1 MSQESS
7 SSRTASRAA
16 TLSGNELA
24 ELLGAIAEAQDF
36 ETASGF
42 LLEQLAEAASSKRVI
57 MFALA
62 TDCRELRDVRS
73 LALGQSRRA
82 DPLVVPVNIEG
93 HPLVR
98 CALGLEIVA
107 CPSASTQSLDVPFES
122 WFAVPFPQLPFR
134 GCPGSRPLGIPSEEH
149 IGFEVIPRP
158 PGASSGLMGLA
169 PFGAIMVEST
179 DGAALR
185 DRPMIEAVANAAQLA
200 GPILSRMH
208 SLEFLHR
215 TTERVDDQ
223 RSLLASIVDAL
234 PDPIVITDAS
244 NSVIVQNQRAEHLLS
259 PQEGDSEGRRR
270 AVEINNLLFSSFLSK
285 SVLTGGLPQSARDLN
300 LVDPDEGTDLLFEVL
315 AHPLAATHGRDT
327 SVLSVL
333 RDVTDLKRASNEL
346 QRQFVRQRITEAEAT
361 RERDRLNMILNNVGD
376 PILVSDSQSKL
387 IMMNPQAERLFDLP
401 VEAPEDR
408 QIAQRVR
415 GNDTRFATFIS
426 DFTISPSLFRREQ
439 LGLAQPASG
448 AALPVEVLS
457 GKIMN
462 ERGEPMAI
470 VSVLHDLTKQVE
482 NERLLEE
489 LKAASGDL
497 EDRVRMATAHLEA
510 QNVKLQWQSS
520 ELEKAYRLKS
530 EFLANMSHELR
541 TPINALIGYTA
552 LMLDRIYGELTPK
565 QEEGLLRVQASS
577 QHLLALIN
585 DILDL
590 AKIEAGRMPVHLESA
605 SFRATVAEVI
615 AQIEPLVRKKSLEF
629 RYEIAS
635 DIPAMHTDRTKLK
648 QIVLNLLSN
657 AVKFTHKGQ
666 VTLTASLVEEHIE
679 IVVRDTGIGIKPEFL
694 DLIFEEFRQVDQSRT
709 REYGGT
715 GLGLSITR
723 KLVALLGG
731 AIGAESEYGRG
742 TTFQVTLPV
751 HSEPLTAEE
760 HIARAAI
767 GAARP

>member
-1 MSQESS
+1 MSQTSS
-7 SSRTASRAA
+7 GSRTA
-16 TLSGNELA
+16 TLSGNDLL
-24 ELLGAIAEAQDF
+24 ELLGALAEAPDF
-36 ETASGF
+36 DTGSGQ
-42 LLEQLAEAASSKRVI
+42 LLEQFAEVATSESAT
-57 MFALA
+57 MFALDTA
-62 TDCRELRDVRS
+62 CRELRELHS
-73 LALGQSRRA
+73 IGGGKPGRA
-82 DPLVVPVNIEG
+82 GRIVVSADSQG
-93 HPLVR
+93 HPLIMS
-98 CALGLEIVA
+98 ALGLEIVA
-107 CPSASTQSLDVPFES
+107 YAGAPPPLSEMPFER
-122 WFAVPFPQLPFR
+122 WFSVPLPQPPFR
-134 GCPGSRPLGIPSEEH
+134 GCPAPRAPRRV
-149 IGFEVIPRP
+149 FEGLYAGCEIIPRS
-158 PGASSGLMGLA
+158 GASSVPMGLA
-169 PFGAIMVEST
+169 PFGAIVFEFT
-179 DGAALR
+179 AAMGLP
-185 DRPMIEAVANAAQLA
+185 DRSVIEAVANAAQLA
-200 GPILSRMH
+200 GPILSRMQSVD
-208 SLEFLHR
+208 SLHKSS
-215 TTERVDDQ
+215 ERVDDQ

-234 PDPIVITDAS
+234 PDPIVITDAG

-259 PQEGDSEGRRR
+259 PQAGDSEGRRR

-285 SVLTGGLPQSARDLN
+285 SVMAGGMPQSARDLN

-315 AHPLAATHGRDT
+315 AHPIAVAEGRES

-346 QRQFVRQRITEAEAT
+346 QRQFVRQRITEAESI

-401 VEAPEDR
+401 VESPDDR
-408 QIAQRVR
+408 QIGQRVR

-426 DFTISPSLFRREQ
+426 DFAISPSLFRREQ
-439 LGLAQPASG
+439 LALTQPASG

-462 ERGEPMAI
+462 ERGEPLAI

-489 LKAASGDL
+489 VKAASGEL

-552 LMLDRIYGELTPK
+552 LMLDRIYGELTSK

-577 QHLLALIN
+577 HHLLALIN

-590 AKIEAGRMPVHLESA
+590 AKIEAGRMPVHLEPT
-605 SFRATVAEVI
+605 SFKATVAEVI

-629 RYEIAS
+629 KYDLAS
-635 DIPAMHTDRTKLK
+635 DIPTMHTDRTKLK

-666 VTLTASLVEEHIE
+666 VTLAASLAGEHVE
-679 IVVRDTGIGIKPEFL
+679 IVVSDTGIGIKPEFL
-694 DLIFEEFRQVDQSRT
+694 DVIFEEFRQVDQSRT

-742 TTFQVTLPV
+742 TTFQVTLPIQ
-751 HSEPLTAEE
+751 SESLTAEE